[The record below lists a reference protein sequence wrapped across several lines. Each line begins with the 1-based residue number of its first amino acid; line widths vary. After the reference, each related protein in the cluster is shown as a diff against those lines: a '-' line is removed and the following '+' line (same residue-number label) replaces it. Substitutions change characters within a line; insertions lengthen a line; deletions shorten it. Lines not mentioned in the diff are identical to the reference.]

1 MTDQPVPADPRQMRA
16 ADTDRDHTAEVLR
29 RAAAEGRITFEE
41 LDERIGRAYAAKT
54 FADLEALTRDLPG
67 AGARAPVPATQRY
80 QPAEVPAGTQPPS
93 FSVAI
98 MSGAQRS
105 GPWLVPESYTAVAI
119 MGGVELDL
127 RDARFTA
134 AEVTIRTFCL
144 MGGVSITV
152 PEDMEVDVSGIGFMG
167 GFDHRPSAPG
177 APGAP
182 RLRVVGFAMM
192 GGVEVKRRPAR
203 PGGPAVPGG
212 PGRPE
217 LPGA

>member
-1 MTDQPVPADPRQMRA
+1 MTDQPVPADPRHMRA

-41 LDERIGRAYAAKT
+41 LDDRIGQAYAAKT

-67 AGARAPVPATQRY
+67 AGARAPVPAMPRY

-98 MSGAQRS
+98 MSGAQRA
-105 GPWLVPESYTAVAI
+105 GPWLVPPSYTAVAI

-134 AEVTIRTFCL
+134 AEVTIRAFCL

-167 GFDHRPSAPG
+167 GFDHRPSGPG

-203 PGGPAVPGG
+203 PAGPAVPGG
-212 PGRPE
+212 PARPE
-217 LPGA
+217 LPGS

>member
-29 RAAAEGRITFEE
+29 RAASEGRITFEE

-67 AGARAPVPATQRY
+67 AGARAPVPATPRY
-80 QPAEVPAGTQPPS
+80 QPPEVPAGTATPE

-134 AEVTIRTFCL
+134 AEVTIRAFCL

-167 GFDHRPSAPG
+167 GFDHRPSGPG

-203 PGGPAVPGG
+203 PSGPAVPGG